1 MTNTNRITKKD
12 MMKVLV
18 DNPNVTAREILNMVI
33 TDHSLNDEI
42 YAAEQK
48 ALPLH
53 MRDENKTI
61 AKAIKNALSS
71 THSPKSATE
80 ICKRIAAKDNITTT
94 PNKVVAIMKS
104 MFGDDLN
111 VITKEVEVTTKRKIR
126 VYSI

>member
-18 DNPNVTAREILNMVI
+18 DNPNVTAGKILNMVI

-71 THSPKSATE
+71 TYSPKSATE
-80 ICKRIAAKDNITTT
+80 ICKRIAEKDNITTT

-104 MFGDDLN
+104 MFGDDLS
-111 VITKEVEVTTKRKIR
+111 VTTKEVEVTTKRKIR